1 MIRNT
6 HSRLRVLRWR
16 GLGGHI
22 DQKYSLQAEGFT
34 VEGVGGVT
42 LIRNTH
48 SRLRVLRWRGLGVT
62 LIRNTHSRLR
72 VLRWRG
78 GGSH

>member
-1 MIRNT
+1 MGGHIDQKYSLQAEGFT
-6 HSRLRVLRWR
+6 VE
-16 GLGGHI
+16 GVGGHI

-48 SRLRVLRWRGLGVT
+48 SRLRVLRWRGLG
-62 LIRNTHSRLR
+62 
-72 VLRWRG
+72 
-78 GGSH
+78 SH

>member
-1 MIRNT
+1 MGVTLIRNT

-34 VEGVGGVT
+34 VEGVGG
-42 LIRNTH
+42 
-48 SRLRVLRWRGLGVT
+48 
-62 LIRNTHSRLR
+62 
-72 VLRWRG
+72 
-78 GGSH
+78 SH

>member
-16 GLGGHI
+16 GLRWRGGGHI

-34 VEGVGGVT
+34 VEGVGGHIDQKYSLQAEGFTVE
-42 LIRNTH
+42 
-48 SRLRVLRWRGLGVT
+48 GV
-62 LIRNTHSRLR
+62 
-72 VLRWRG
+72 

>member
-22 DQKYSLQAEGFT
+22 DQKHSLQAEGFT
-34 VEGVGGVT
+34 VEGVGVT

-48 SRLRVLRWRGLGVT
+48 SRLRVLRWRGLG
-62 LIRNTHSRLR
+62 
-72 VLRWRG
+72 
-78 GGSH
+78 SH

>member
-34 VEGVGGVT
+34 VEGVGGGHIDQKYSLQAEGFTVEG
-42 LIRNTH
+42 
-48 SRLRVLRWRGLGVT
+48 VGVT

-78 GGSH
+78 WGSH